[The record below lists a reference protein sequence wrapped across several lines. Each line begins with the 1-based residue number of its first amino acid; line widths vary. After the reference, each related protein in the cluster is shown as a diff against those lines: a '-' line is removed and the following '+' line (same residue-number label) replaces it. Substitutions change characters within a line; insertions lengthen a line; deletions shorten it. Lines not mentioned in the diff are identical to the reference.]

1 MKNYQN
7 PKCEILSAAENDI
20 LRTSISVS
28 SWDDQSEDVLD
39 VGGSLR

>member
-20 LRTSISVS
+20 LRTSVS
-28 SWDDQSEDVLD
+28 LCDWNGHAEDELD
-39 VGGSLR
+39 LGLI